1 MQQCKSKHW
10 LLFMWPTTTTGCAS
24 AWELCV
30 YNIIVKESRREFGWQ
45 NLCHLECVPKII
57 EICLSGSLIVRSSWS
72 WHAVKHKGMNINIS
86 QGIELYIYKIHSSF
100 SKKSHSLLTLIL
112 LFTSTQKLIFVEGRE
127 CRYTH
132 WRDVHAG
139 QTLLNLP
146 LEYTRRDN
154 RSKLSQIY
162 ICVFENAH
170 SYFRLPHAQM
180 WTHIHKHN
188 IDL

>member
-1 MQQCKSKHW
+1 MTKSLSSW
-10 LLFMWPTTTTGCAS
+10 MCAKNYWDMFKWVS
-24 AWELCV
+24 HRSFFVIMACGETQG
-30 YNIIVKESRREFGWQ
+30 YEYQ
-45 NLCHLECVPKII
+45 H
-57 EICLSGSLIVRSSWS
+57 LSGYRVI
-72 WHAVKHKGMNINIS
+72 
-86 QGIELYIYKIHSSF
+86 YIYKIHSSF